1 MIGIDIVRQSL
12 QDNSNKNNNPALLK
26 KLALLK
32 IEEELSSNF
41 QSYRMRDTLRRIM
54 TSKLPDSKKKELFKY
69 FSNET
74 EKICEKSKKELDEIF
89 GFKKSSTENKEEN
102 ASVEADDE
110 ESSVETKKKKRH
122 HSEDEEKT
130 PADHVEDNNETTG
143 NVVFKN

>member
-32 IEEELSSNF
+32 IEEDLSNNF
-41 QSYRMRDTLRRIM
+41 QSYRFRDMLHRIM
-54 TSKLPDSKKKELFKY
+54 SSKLPDEKKKELFKY
-69 FSNET
+69 LSNET
-74 EKICEKSKKELDEIF
+74 EKVCEKSKTEMNEIF
-89 GFKKSSTENKEEN
+89 GFKKKSS
-102 ASVEADDE
+102 SVEADDTDGGDE
-110 ESSVETKKKKRH
+110 GEASVETKKKKH
-122 HSEDEEKT
+122 HSDDDEKT